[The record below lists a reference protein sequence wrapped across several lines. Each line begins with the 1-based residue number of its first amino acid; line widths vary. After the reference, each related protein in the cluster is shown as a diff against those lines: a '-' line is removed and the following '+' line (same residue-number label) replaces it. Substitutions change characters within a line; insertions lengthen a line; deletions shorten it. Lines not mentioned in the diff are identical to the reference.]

1 MLRCLFY
8 EHIEYVVEV
17 VVLPL
22 LLQAIEND
30 SSSISEIEV
39 IDSILQLLDRLTMNT
54 TTTATTA
61 IPSTSTTSSF
71 LEYSRGT
78 LFAAIS
84 LLPPKKALAIGKLLQ
99 EHSIYIPLPQQYILD
114 EEPSVYMKVLS
125 RLEGFSVSN
134 VLEGSLLNS
143 LQICS
148 KSLGIAI
155 SDNSSSSS
163 SGNGSSNS
171 LFSSLTY
178 HLILLPIIWKI
189 GSNLTTSES
198 IIQLLH
204 ILSTQTTMN
213 VWKIN
218 KRLDSHNLT
227 TERINIV
234 TADILQNDFLY
245 ILSNLLLKEWSVQ
258 SSAYHQQAIRCL
270 QVLITLLNQSDLVK
284 FLPKVSDGFYSF
296 LLGLYRV
303 FCSCYWVLLF
313 YSGLWSFL
321 YIIVVYNV
329 IFILLYYIMLTIYLH
344 LYIYCISYI

>member
-1 MLRCLFY
+1 MGELCLARSCCSEPLGADTFTTELGHLSEGGVLRCLFY
-8 EHIEYVVEV
+8 GNIEYVVDV

-54 TTTATTA
+54 TTTAT
-61 IPSTSTTSSF
+61 PSTSTTSSF

-78 LFAAIS
+78 LFAAIA

-134 VLEGSLLNS
+134 VLEGSLLAS
-143 LQICS
+143 LQSCS
-148 KSLGIAI
+148 KALGIAI
-155 SDNSSSSS
+155 NDNSSSSS
-163 SGNGSSNS
+163 GGGSSNS

-198 IIQLLH
+198 ITQLLH

-258 SSAYHQQAIRCL
+258 SPAYHQQAIRCL

-284 FLPKVSDGFYSF
+284 FLPKVSVGFYSF

-303 FCSCYWVLLF
+303 FCLCYWF
-313 YSGLWSFL
+313 
-321 YIIVVYNV
+321 
-329 IFILLYYIMLTIYLH
+329 
-344 LYIYCISYI
+344 